1 MHEQESLVVCFYAI
15 IYFQKQK
22 MRLIG
27 IQIFDNTLPE
37 IRKSLYN
44 VWYPFLKCKHAP
56 NTDGSDFPEVDEDAV
71 CPSDFFRIDERLPE
85 VNVSVVVGKNGT
97 GKSSLLD
104 ILFRLINNLAYTVLN
119 RVDVKKSASLKYAD
133 GMHAR
138 LYFEV
143 DGCTGFIESDWGMT
157 SYYGKKADGSSGL
170 IDIGQFR
177 TMDEVHSVLD
187 GFFYTIIVNYSL
199 YSLNEYDY
207 PHVHMTKENRTIQTG
222 KWIPYLFHKND
233 GYLTPIVVTPFRDKG
248 TINIQ
253 GENNL
258 AIRRL
263 AILCI
268 LFRANGYRFIDD
280 YEAVSISYQT
290 ILNYEHTHRNEFQE
304 KLRYRELSKILP
316 LFYKH
321 FEEAWNKIL
330 LDQNIHL
337 EELNFSN
344 KDLALTVLAIK
355 STKICLTY
363 AYFFDLLKIQSVID
377 KAEDDPEW
385 LQYYV
390 TKDGKELPN
399 APIGER
405 KKSKTVHF
413 EEWLHQDTTIFVT
426 MAREILNDTTHVTA
440 KARNIYNYLLNGQKY
455 YGEGG
460 DPMDKEARYYASA
473 GGFNLDRFIEEN
485 DCSTYEKVEALMPP
499 SFFSMDL
506 GMRRVN
512 KDGEEKGEVSVR
524 SMSSGER
531 QLLYSLSYVYYHLH
545 NLQSIRKNTYRVP
558 YHHVNLVFDET
569 ELYYHPEFQRQYLK
583 RLLHALSYCNLTKE
597 NVEDSNAGFIRSIN
611 ILLITHSPFLLSD
624 IPYGNVLFMKRQG
637 EDREPQKTFGGNVYD
652 LLNNGF
658 FMDSAMG
665 DVATDKVR
673 RLAEV
678 YYMTEGQGNA
688 YRAERVQLRFI
699 AENVA
704 DEYLVRQCRMMIE
717 RLESKYP
724 EA

>member
-1 MHEQESLVVCFYAI
+1 
-15 IYFQKQK
+15 

-27 IQIFDNTLPE
+27 IQIFDNTLQE

-44 VWYPFLKCKHAP
+44 GWYPFLKCKHDP
-56 NTDGSDFPEVDEDAV
+56 NMDGTDLPEVDEDAV
-71 CPSDFFRIDERLPE
+71 CPSDFYRIDERLPE

-143 DGCTGFIESDWGMT
+143 DGCTGCIESDWGTT
-157 SYYGKKADGSSGL
+157 SYYGKKTDGSSGL
-170 IDIGQFR
+170 IDISQFR

-207 PHVHMTKENRTIQTG
+207 PHVNIMQENRTIRTG

-233 GYLTPIVVTPFRDKG
+233 GYLTPIVVTPYRDEG
-248 TINIQ
+248 SIDIQ

-263 AILCI
+263 AILTI
-268 LFRANGYRFIDD
+268 LFKAKGYRFLDG
-280 YEAVSISYQT
+280 YEPASISYQT
-290 ILNYEHTHRNEFQE
+290 ILNYEHIQKSEFQE
-304 KLRYRELSKILP
+304 KLRYRELSKLLP
-316 LFYKH
+316 LFYGN
-321 FEEAWNKIL
+321 FQDAWNKVL
-330 LDQNIHL
+330 LDENVDLQNL
-337 EELNFSN
+337 TFSN
-344 KDLALTVLAIK
+344 KDLALAVLALK

-363 AYFFDLLKIQSVID
+363 AYFFDMLKIQGVID
-377 KAEDDPEW
+377 QAEDDPEW
-385 LQYYV
+385 VQYYMDKKGNV
-390 TKDGKELPN
+390 RPD
-399 APIGER
+399 APMGER
-405 KKSKTVHF
+405 KKVKTEHF
-413 EEWLHQDTTIFVT
+413 EKWLNQDDTIFDR
-426 MAREILNDTTHVTA
+426 MIHEILADTTHVTA
-440 KARNIYNYLLNGQKY
+440 KARNIYQYLKNGERFN
-455 YGEGG
+455 GENG
-460 DPMDKEARYYASA
+460 DPMDKETRYYASA
-473 GGFNLDRFIEEN
+473 GGSKLDRLIEEN

-499 SFFSMDL
+499 PFFSLDL
-506 GMRRVN
+506 GMKRVN
-512 KDGEEKGEVSVR
+512 KDGDEEGDVSVR

-597 NVEDSNAGFIRSIN
+597 NVEDPNAGFIRSIN

-678 YYMTEGQGNA
+678 YYMTEGQENA

>member
-1 MHEQESLVVCFYAI
+1 
-15 IYFQKQK
+15 

-143 DGCTGFIESDWGMT
+143 DGSTGYIESDWGT
-157 SYYGKKADGSSGL
+157 TLYYGKKADGSCGL
-170 IDIGQFR
+170 IDISQFR

-207 PHVHMTKENRTIQTG
+207 PHVNIMQENRTIRTG

-233 GYLTPIVVTPFRDKG
+233 GYLTPIVVTPYRDEG
-248 TINIQ
+248 SIDIQ

-263 AILCI
+263 AILTI
-268 LFRANGYRFIDD
+268 LFKAKGYRFLDG
-280 YEAVSISYQT
+280 YEPASISYQT
-290 ILNYEHTHRNEFQE
+290 ILNYEHIQKSEFQE
-304 KLRYRELSKILP
+304 KLRYRELSKLLP
-316 LFYKH
+316 LFYGN
-321 FEEAWNKIL
+321 FQDAWNKVL
-330 LDQNIHL
+330 LDENVDLQNL
-337 EELNFSN
+337 TFSN
-344 KDLALTVLAIK
+344 KDLALAVLALK

-363 AYFFDLLKIQSVID
+363 AYFFDMLKIQGVID
-377 KAEDDPEW
+377 QAEDDPEW
-385 LQYYV
+385 VQYYMDKKGNV
-390 TKDGKELPN
+390 RPD
-399 APIGER
+399 APMGER
-405 KKSKTVHF
+405 KKVKTEHF
-413 EEWLHQDTTIFVT
+413 EKWLNQDDTIFDR
-426 MAREILNDTTHVTA
+426 MIHEILADTTHVTA
-440 KARNIYNYLLNGQKY
+440 KARNIYQYLKNGERFN
-455 YGEGG
+455 GENG
-460 DPMDKEARYYASA
+460 DPMDKETRYYASA
-473 GGFNLDRFIEEN
+473 GGSKLDRLIEEN

-512 KDGEEKGEVSVR
+512 KDGEEKGDVSVR

-597 NVEDSNAGFIRSIN
+597 NVEDPNAGFIRSIN

-678 YYMTEGQGNA
+678 YYMTEGQENA

-704 DEYLVRQCRMMIE
+704 DEYLARQCRMMIE